1 MKLFKIFSLLAFIA
15 FSTSNIQA
23 QKLAYMNSSSLFSSL
38 TAFKA
43 AEKDLEV
50 YVEQLNTKFQKQEE
64 AFLAEV
70 KQYQDSVKFLPPI
83 KQKEREEQLKT
94 KKNALD
100 LGKIQANQDVT
111 KKEQDLLKPIQ
122 DSVDKAVLD
131 LLNEGNY
138 AFIFDTAQPGILPG
152 PAADDVT
159 ETLRK
164 MIEGEE

>member
-1 MKLFKIFSLLAFIA
+1 
-15 FSTSNIQA
+15 
-23 QKLAYMNSSSLFSSL
+23 MNSASLFSSL
-38 TAFKA
+38 SAFKA
-43 AEKDLEV
+43 AEKELET
-50 YVEQLNTKFQKQEE
+50 YVEQLNNKFKTQEE
-64 AFLAEV
+64 TFLAEV
-70 KQYQDSVKFLPPI
+70 KQYQDSTKFLPPI
-83 KQKEREEQLKT
+83 KQKEREDQLKT

-111 KKEQDLLKPIQ
+111 KKEQELLKPIQ

-131 LLNEGNY
+131 LLNKENY

-152 PAADDVT
+152 PAAEDVT

>member
-1 MKLFKIFSLLAFIA
+1 MFFLGFVV

-23 QKLAYMNSSSLFSSL
+23 QKLAYMNSSTLFSSL
-38 TAFKA
+38 TSFKT
-43 AEKDLEV
+43 AEKELET

-64 AFLAEV
+64 VFLAEV
-70 KQYQDSVKFLPPI
+70 KQYQDSIKLLPPI

-100 LGKIQANQDVT
+100 LGKIQANQDVS

-138 AFIFDTAQPGILPG
+138 VFIFDTAQPGILPG
-152 PAADDVT
+152 PSAEDVT